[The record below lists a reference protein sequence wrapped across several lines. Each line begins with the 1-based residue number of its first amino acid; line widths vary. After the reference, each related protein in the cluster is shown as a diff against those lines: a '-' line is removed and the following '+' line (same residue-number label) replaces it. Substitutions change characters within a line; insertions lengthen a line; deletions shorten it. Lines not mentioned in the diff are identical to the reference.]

1 MEKKPFSGEF
11 EQKDKWKMGLLK
23 ADNCEYLPVV
33 YCIFYSKADNCE
45 YLMAAIYSVTVGI
58 TVQSKVILP

>member
-1 MEKKPFSGEF
+1 MEKAFFSGEF
-11 EQKDKWKMGLLK
+11 EQRDKWKMGLL
-23 ADNCEYLPVV
+23 
-33 YCIFYSKADNCE
+33 KADNCE